1 VAETRAISPMH
12 RARLGALNRDVLH
25 FPSPCQKCVGLV
37 RGGRREKTGAE
48 EEGRRD
54 VEEKEIRY
62 YVSCK

>member
-1 VAETRAISPMH
+1 
-12 RARLGALNRDVLH
+12 
-25 FPSPCQKCVGLV
+25 V

-54 VEEKEIRY
+54 IEEKEIRY